1 MDDIHLTEQIRNL
14 LYDYVQCIDDDRL
27 EEWPDFFVDD
37 GLYKIVPR
45 ENIERGLDLGIMHL
59 VDKGQMRD
67 RILILRNATVFTLRF
82 DRHMVSNVRVR
93 NSDDGV
99 YDLQANY
106 VIYVTDLIDGDTT
119 LFSTGKYEDKVVF
132 VDGEPKFKEKRVIV
146 DTYSVHN
153 HISTPL

>member
-1 MDDIHLTEQIRNL
+1 ML
-14 LYDYVQCIDDDRL
+14 LPNQSRS
-27 EEWPDFFVDD
+27 
-37 GLYKIVPR
+37 
-45 ENIERGLDLGIMHL
+45 LD
-59 VDKGQMRD
+59 
-67 RILILRNATVFTLRF
+67 ATR
-82 DRHMVSNVRVR
+82 SRVR